1 MMSARQQVHACRR
14 PLPKGVRLRCSSL
27 RVSSTK
33 SLPRWVGSGPI
44 GTIGLENAAQLYA
57 MRASAR
63 EATKNFNPEQNRSR
77 LGGTGGTGGTR
88 RGNHRTRWDRAGY
101 WVVLTSLP
109 ACGQYHRVLPTGT
122 TLPGPFPFEYHLY
135 PLYHP
140 VKYAHVSVAEKRRS
154 WSAAIMGGSALLP
167 RSGAQ
172 PPAPLLHPSGFSGL
186 FPPLRLGGCR
196 CGFRSVDASC
206 RLSALLAKAKVLGK
220 CGALGRVVCCR

>member
-77 LGGTGGTGGTR
+77 PGGTGGTGGTR
-88 RGNHRTRWDRAGY
+88 RGNARMRWNRTGYRVVPTALTDMARAY
-101 WVVLTSLP
+101 YEPDAAVRLRTHSNDDQNEMVLK
-109 ACGQYHRVLPTGT
+109 AFR
-122 TLPGPFPFEYHLY
+122 
-135 PLYHP
+135 
-140 VKYAHVSVAEKRRS
+140 A
-154 WSAAIMGGSALLP
+154 
-167 RSGAQ
+167 
-172 PPAPLLHPSGFSGL
+172 FSGTGR
-186 FPPLRLGGCR
+186 PPR
-196 CGFRSVDASC
+196 
-206 RLSALLAKAKVLGK
+206 
-220 CGALGRVVCCR
+220 